1 MLDFDTFRLFHASWS
16 NTPWTFSILL
26 DSIHFCALSKLSPKS
41 ESVADPISEPTVI
54 MSDVEDEY
62 VDEEEQE
69 EEDEQEESQ
78 VL

>member
-1 MLDFDTFRLFHASWS
+1 
-16 NTPWTFSILL
+16 
-26 DSIHFCALSKLSPKS
+26 
-41 ESVADPISEPTVI
+41 

-78 VL
+78 VGDEGRYIRITCPSCNSNRFR